1 MRPPALR
8 PLRPEILTL
17 ILSLLFVLL
26 LNQSLWQR
34 MLVIVP
40 PLDGHSIWMLTL
52 TALLV
57 TAFFNLL
64 LLLLA
69 WPWVFKPLLIVLLL
83 TSAGASYF
91 MQQYGVLIDVNMVQ
105 NVFQTDPAEVRDLIT
120 LRMVLMVLV
129 LGVLPS
135 ILLWKIPVKYRPAG
149 REVLARLLALVV
161 TAAVLAGVAL
171 AGYQDFASLFRNHRD
186 LRYLLTPNNYIQATS
201 TYLRHNSTPD
211 VIQPYASDARRLSF
225 STLPHKK
232 RVLVLVVGET
242 ARADRFSLNGY
253 ARNTNPELSQIP
265 GLINFSDVSAC
276 GTETA
281 VSLPCMLS
289 GMTREN
295 YDAGTAKKRE
305 NLLDIVQ
312 RSGYGV
318 LWRNN
323 NSGCKGT
330 CLRMPIEDMAH
341 LDTPG
346 LCNKEECGDEIL
358 LQGLPEKLAAAK
370 GDMLIVLHQKG
381 SHGPAY
387 YKRYPKQFEVFKPV
401 CRSSE
406 LQKCSAQEIGNAFDN
421 TILYTDHFLART
433 IALLQQQKDVDS
445 AMIYI
450 SDHGESL
457 GENNIYLHGT
467 PYFMAPEAQYK
478 VPMLMWFS
486 DGYQKRNAVNT
497 QCLSTKKSRSYS
509 QDNLFHSVL
518 GLLDISTSVYRQQL
532 DLFAACRR
540 PAPVKMLST

>member
-1 MRPPALR
+1 MRLPALR
-8 PLRPEILTL
+8 PQRPEIVALV
-17 ILSLLFVLL
+17 LSLLFVVLFNL
-26 LNQSLWQR
+26 PLWQR
-34 MLVIVP
+34 VLGIVS
-40 PLDGHSIWMLTL
+40 PLSGHSVWMLGL
-52 TALLV
+52 TFVLLA
-57 TAFFNLL
+57 AFFNLA

-69 WPWVFKPLLIVLLL
+69 WPWIFKPVVTVLLL
-83 TSAGASYF
+83 TSAAATYF
-91 MQQYGVLIDVNMVQ
+91 MQQYGVLIDMNMVQ

-120 LRMVLMVLV
+120 VRMLASIVL
-129 LGVLPS
+129 LGVLPA
-135 ILLWKIPVKYRPAG
+135 LWLWKTPIHYRQAW
-149 REVLARLLALVV
+149 REFLVRMVALLVASMM
-161 TAAVLAGVAL
+161 LAGVAL
-171 AGYQDFASLFRNHRD
+171 AGYQEFASLFRNHRD

-201 TYLRHNSTPD
+201 SYLRQHTATPD
-211 VIQPYASDARRLSF
+211 VIQPFATDARKMSF
-225 STLPHKK
+225 ATLPHKK

-253 ARNTNPELSQIP
+253 ARNTNPELSKVP
-265 GLINFSDVSAC
+265 GLINFSDVSSC

-289 GMTREN
+289 GMTRAD
-295 YDAGTAKKRE
+295 YDAKVAKKRE

-341 LDTPG
+341 LETPG

-387 YKRYPKQFEVFKPV
+387 YKRYPEKFEVFKPV
-401 CRSSE
+401 CRTSE

-445 AMIYI
+445 AMVYL

-457 GENNIYLHGT
+457 GENNLYLHGT
-467 PYFMAPEAQYK
+467 PYFMAPESQYK

-497 QCLSTKKSRSYS
+497 QCLSAKKTRAYS
-509 QDNLFHSVL
+509 HDNLFHSVL
-518 GLLDISTSVYRQQL
+518 GLLDITTSEYRQPL
-532 DLFAACRR
+532 DVFADCRQ
-540 PAPVKMLST
+540 PHPKG